1 MPHVLDL
8 ARYPSRTERRT
19 FLTAYLANRTNPDAP
34 AFADLSPAARE
45 RELAELEKTVRAW
58 SPSSHAMW
66 AVWGLVQAR
75 EDVQA
80 RVAQPEFDNVNYAR
94 NRMAAFYRELAA
106 LGL

>member
-1 MPHVLDL
+1 VLDL
-8 ARYPSRTERRT
+8 TRYPNYRERRT
-19 FLTAYLANRTNPDAP
+19 FLTTYLTNRVTSDTP

-80 RVAQPEFDNVNYAR
+80 RVAQPEFDYVNYAR
-94 NRMAAFYRELAA
+94 GRMAALYRELAG
-106 LGL
+106 LGI